1 MTKAKKID
9 MCRIRVKNFG
19 PVKQGMTGGEWIE
32 IKKVTFFIGNQGSGK
47 SSIAKLISTFSWMEK
62 ALIRGDFQE
71 KHFTDH
77 NRFRKTYCAYHR
89 IENYFFNE
97 KGEDI
102 AEIEYEGQE
111 YAFTYQ
117 NGKLT
122 IKKLTNTQGE
132 LTQVMYIPAERNLV
146 SSSKNAKQ
154 FKDFSPSLIDFVGEF
169 DIAKQDV
176 KEPVK
181 LPVNNVYVEYDRLN
195 DTVNIKGDGYKVKL
209 PEASSGFQAIVP
221 LFLVSKYYA
230 NLVKQQSAS
239 GNTSMSPDERERF
252 KKQVSEIWLVNEF
265 SEEQKRDAI
274 SSIAKKFNKSAFVNI
289 IEEPEQNLFPISQ
302 KEILY
307 HLLEFNNY
315 NSGNKLILT
324 THSPYL
330 LVYISLCVEANK
342 LKQKANTD
350 ELRSQ
355 LNEIVPLKSTI
366 DGNDLVVYQLNEIA
380 GTIEKLKDY
389 KGLPSDE
396 NKLNDGLG
404 EANEMF
410 SKLLNIEDLCR

>member
-1 MTKAKKID
+1 

-19 PVKQGMTGGEWIE
+19 PVKQGMIGSEWIE

-71 KHFTDH
+71 KHFTSH
-77 NRFRKTYCAYHR
+77 NRYRKTYCAYHR
-89 IENYFFNE
+89 IENYFLNE

-111 YAFTYQ
+111 YAFTYR
-117 NGKLT
+117 NGKFT
-122 IKKLTNTQGE
+122 IQRLPNTQGE

-146 SSSKNAKQ
+146 SSSNNAELL
-154 FKDFSPSLIDFVGEF
+154 KDFSPSLIDFVGEF
-169 DIAKQDV
+169 VNARKDI

-181 LPVNNVYVEYDRLN
+181 LPVNDVYVEYNRLN
-195 DTVNIKGDGYKVKL
+195 DTVYIKGDGYKVKL
-209 PEASSGFQAIVP
+209 TEASSGFQAVVP

-230 NLVKQQSAS
+230 NLVKQQSES
-239 GNTSMSPDERERF
+239 GNTNMSSDEKKRF
-252 KKQVSEIWLVNEF
+252 KKQVSEIWSVNKF

-289 IEEPEQNLFPISQ
+289 IEEPEQNLFPTSQ
-302 KEILY
+302 KGILY
-307 HLLEFNNY
+307 SLLEFNNY

-330 LVYISLCVEANK
+330 LVYISLCIEANK
-342 LKQKANTD
+342 LKQKVNTD
-350 ELRSQ
+350 ELRSR
-355 LNEIVPLKSTI
+355 LYEIVPSESAI
-366 DGNDLVVYQLNEIA
+366 DGNDLVVYQLNEID

-404 EANEMF
+404 DANEMF
-410 SKLLNIEDLCR
+410 SKLLDIEDLCQ

>member
-1 MTKAKKID
+1 

-19 PVKQGMTGGEWIE
+19 PVKQGMIGSEWIE

-47 SSIAKLISTFSWMEK
+47 SSIAKLISIFSWMEK

-71 KHFTDH
+71 KHFTSH
-77 NRFRKTYCAYHR
+77 NRYRKTYCAYHR
-89 IENYFFNE
+89 IENYFLNE

-111 YAFTYQ
+111 YAFTYR
-117 NGKLT
+117 NGKFT
-122 IKKLTNTQGE
+122 IQRLPNTQGE

-146 SSSKNAKQ
+146 SSSNNAELL
-154 FKDFSPSLIDFVGEF
+154 KDFSPSLIDFVGEF
-169 DIAKQDV
+169 VIARKDI

-181 LPVNNVYVEYDRLN
+181 LPVNYNVYVEYNRLN
-195 DTVNIKGDGYKVKL
+195 DTVYIKGDGYKVKL
-209 PEASSGFQAIVP
+209 TEASSGFQAVVP

-230 NLVKQQSAS
+230 NLVKQQSES
-239 GNTSMSPDERERF
+239 GNKNMSSDERERF
-252 KKQVSEIWLVNEF
+252 KKQVSEIWSVNEF

-289 IEEPEQNLFPISQ
+289 IEEPEQNLFPTSQ
-302 KEILY
+302 KGILY
-307 HLLEFNNY
+307 SLLEFNNY

-330 LVYISLCVEANK
+330 LVYISLCIEANK
-342 LKQKANTD
+342 LKQKVNTD
-350 ELRSQ
+350 ELRSR
-355 LNEIVPLKSTI
+355 LYEIVPSESAI
-366 DGNDLVVYQLNEIA
+366 DGNDLVVYQLNEID

-404 EANEMF
+404 DANEMF
-410 SKLLNIEDLCR
+410 SKLLDIEDLCQ

>member
-1 MTKAKKID
+1 

-19 PVKQGMTGGEWIE
+19 PVKQGMIGSEWIE

-71 KHFTDH
+71 KHFTSH
-77 NRFRKTYCAYHR
+77 NRYRKTYCAYHR
-89 IENYFFNE
+89 IENYFLNE

-111 YAFTYQ
+111 YAFTYR
-117 NGKLT
+117 NGKFT
-122 IKKLTNTQGE
+122 IQRLPNTQGE

-146 SSSKNAKQ
+146 SSSNNAELL
-154 FKDFSPSLIDFVGEF
+154 KDFSPSLIDFVGEF
-169 DIAKQDV
+169 VIARKDI

-181 LPVNNVYVEYDRLN
+181 LPVNYNVYVEYNRLN
-195 DTVNIKGDGYKVKL
+195 DTVYIKGDGYKVKL
-209 PEASSGFQAIVP
+209 TEASSGFQAVVP

-230 NLVKQQSAS
+230 NLVKQQSES
-239 GNTSMSPDERERF
+239 GNKNMSSDERERF
-252 KKQVSEIWLVNEF
+252 KKQVSEIWSVNEF

-289 IEEPEQNLFPISQ
+289 IEEPEQNLFPTSQ
-302 KEILY
+302 KGILY
-307 HLLEFNNY
+307 SLLEFNNY

-330 LVYISLCVEANK
+330 LVYISLCIEANK
-342 LKQKANTD
+342 LKQKVNTD
-350 ELRSQ
+350 ELRSR
-355 LNEIVPLKSTI
+355 LYEIVPSESAI
-366 DGNDLVVYQLNEIA
+366 DGNDLVVYQLNEID

-404 EANEMF
+404 DANEMF
-410 SKLLNIEDLCR
+410 SKLLDIEDLCQ

>member
-1 MTKAKKID
+1 

-19 PVKQGMTGGEWIE
+19 PVKQGMIGSEWIE

-71 KHFTDH
+71 KHFTSH
-77 NRFRKTYCAYHR
+77 NRYRKTYCAYHR
-89 IENYFFNE
+89 IENYFLNE

-111 YAFTYQ
+111 YAFTYR
-117 NGKLT
+117 NGKFT
-122 IKKLTNTQGE
+122 IQRLPNTQGE

-146 SSSKNAKQ
+146 SSSNNAELL
-154 FKDFSPSLIDFVGEF
+154 KDFSPSLIDFVGEF
-169 DIAKQDV
+169 VNARKDI

-181 LPVNNVYVEYDRLN
+181 LPVNDVYVEYNRLN
-195 DTVNIKGDGYKVKL
+195 DTVYIKGDGYKVKL
-209 PEASSGFQAIVP
+209 TEASSGFQAVVP

-230 NLVKQQSAS
+230 NLVKQQSEL
-239 GNTSMSPDERERF
+239 GNTNMSSDEKKRF
-252 KKQVSEIWLVNEF
+252 KKQVSEIWSVNKF

-289 IEEPEQNLFPISQ
+289 IEEPEQNLFPTSQ
-302 KEILY
+302 KGILY
-307 HLLEFNNY
+307 SLLEFNNY

-330 LVYISLCVEANK
+330 LVYISLCIEANK
-342 LKQKANTD
+342 LKQKVNTD
-350 ELRSQ
+350 ELRSR
-355 LNEIVPLKSTI
+355 LYEIVPSESAI
-366 DGNDLVVYQLNEIA
+366 DGNDLVVYQLNEID

-404 EANEMF
+404 DANEMF
-410 SKLLNIEDLCR
+410 SKLLDIEDLCQ